1 MTPSSRSGH
10 RPSPEADGWADPAL
24 QKALAG
30 VQALMDEGRWAE
42 ALARLEAL
50 AHAHPGEATVFNKM
64 GICLARLERLSE
76 AARAFERAA
85 ELDPAYP
92 APWSNLGNVHLQEG
106 RLGEAETAYRRALA
120 IDPDYAPAHNN
131 LAAALRRM
139 GRYDEA
145 VHHLKQ
151 SIRLQRDGLEG
162 PARPVATRWLAYG
175 TLGLAVLMYWLWRQR
190 GALVAVLA
198 VAAWASTQAAVSPTA
213 AARSSDDTLVVRVGA
228 ASLELRADS
237 LGLRLVLT
245 RPGPA
250 LDAGRPSL
258 GETGVALRVEG
269 PEPEALERLAR
280 RLDELAGEAPTEP
293 RLQVD
298 DQGRA
303 AIVPGRPGRRVD
315 RAGLARQLR
324 AALLEGGGRPVE
336 VPWEEV
342 APSLT
347 EAELQP
353 LTAPRPLGGYVTRYD
368 PLQQERAVNIA
379 IAAQTLDGLVL
390 RPGATFSFNEVVG
403 PRVRERGYREAPV
416 LVNGRFTL
424 DVGGGVCQTSTTL
437 YNAALLSGLLA
448 RVRAP
453 HSRPVWYVPLARDAA
468 VAWGLID
475 LKLQNPHPY
484 PIAVSARADGDRLT
498 VRVWAPSDA
507 VTLPW
512 QLRTIVERA
521 TPAGV
526 EWRVDPSL
534 APGHRRLDQEGR
546 TGYVATLWRELP
558 LYGPAV
564 GRQRVNVSSYP
575 PSAAVVR
582 VGPGDETAAAGLP

>member
-151 SIRLQRDGLEG
+151 SVRLQRDGLEG

-175 TLGLAVLMYWLWRQR
+175 ILGLAALVYWLWRQR

-198 VAAWASTQAAVSPTA
+198 VAAWASTHAVVSPTA
-213 AARSSDDTLVVRVGA
+213 AARSPDETLVVRVGA

-237 LGLRLVLT
+237 LGLRLVPT
-245 RPGPA
+245 RPGVAP
-250 LDAGRPSL
+250 DAGRPSL
-258 GETGVALRVEG
+258 GET
-269 PEPEALERLAR
+269 EPACGSRGR
-280 RLDELAGEAPTEP
+280 SP
-293 RLQVD
+293 RLSSGSPD
-298 DQGRA
+298 AWMSLPERRRPNPASRWTTRA
-303 AIVPGRPGRRVD
+303 VPPSS
-315 RAGLARQLR
+315 RAGR
-324 AALLEGGGRPVE
+324 GVG
-336 VPWEEV
+336 
-342 APSLT
+342 S
-347 EAELQP
+347 
-353 LTAPRPLGGYVTRYD
+353 
-368 PLQQERAVNIA
+368 IA
-379 IAAQTLDGLVL
+379 QAWPA
-390 RPGATFSFNEVVG
+390 SCG
-403 PRVRERGYREAPV
+403 PRSWKEA
-416 LVNGRFTL
+416 
-424 DVGGGVCQTSTTL
+424 
-437 YNAALLSGLLA
+437 
-448 RVRAP
+448 
-453 HSRPVWYVPLARDAA
+453 
-468 VAWGLID
+468 
-475 LKLQNPHPY
+475 
-484 PIAVSARADGDRLT
+484 
-498 VRVWAPSDA
+498 
-507 VTLPW
+507 
-512 QLRTIVERA
+512 
-521 TPAGV
+521 
-526 EWRVDPSL
+526 VDPSRC
-534 APGHRRLDQEGR
+534 PGSR
-546 TGYVATLWRELP
+546 W
-558 LYGPAV
+558 
-564 GRQRVNVSSYP
+564 P
-575 PSAAVVR
+575 PRSPR
-582 VGPGDETAAAGLP
+582 PSCSR